1 MLPEKVGDVAE
12 QVICDVLE
20 VHVNAA
26 RSVSVVPN
34 VSGVLSECV
43 VVPVSKST
51 VLELPL
57 SDDIELAVRL

>member
-12 QVICDVLE
+12 QVICDVLA

-26 RSVSVVPN
+26 RLVSVVPN
-34 VSGVLSECV
+34 VSGVLPESV
-43 VVPVSKST
+43 VVPVSKSI